1 MKIPLYLCF
10 QKPNKILTMCII
22 NLTEEEKI
30 KNLEIF
36 KGNVKRANVESVIT
50 EESFVKKLMNAT
62 CAMSEDSGCA
72 YDGALIVHINLTT
85 QIAQR
90 LAKMVCVSLPINET
104 SLLKVCCLQHLS
116 KVKMFAR
123 NMDDWQ
129 VKHGKPYTFALD
141 SDSNLKMGDRS
152 LQMATSMGISFSDS
166 EWEAMKCLDK
176 MDGTSIVKHESPLC
190 TVIRQAN
197 ELAYSIQYQKYKKTC
212 AK

>member
-1 MKIPLYLCF
+1 
-10 QKPNKILTMCII
+10 
-22 NLTEEEKI
+22 
-30 KNLEIF
+30 
-36 KGNVKRANVESVIT
+36 
-50 EESFVKKLMNAT
+50 MNAT

-72 YDGALIVHINLTT
+72 YDGALIVHINLTV

-116 KVKMFAR
+116 KVKMFIR
-123 NMDDWQ
+123 NIDDWQ

-152 LQMATSMGISFSDS
+152 LQMATSMG
-166 EWEAMKCLDK
+166 